1 MRFATFCAVLVALLP
16 AAPARADL
24 IWRIV
29 PEDAGGGAP
38 PPAPDDL
45 TTWAGPARPTAL
57 PELLQHAVQH
67 APSLASAKLD
77 IEIAR
82 ARIEQTMARDDW
94 QLRATVQAQRSTGG
108 FFSGQQV
115 DQSLFYQHN
124 VDVFRQVS
132 TGGTVTFHTDS
143 TFNSVSFVD
152 PLADNILGA
161 KNWNHSVNASF
172 VQPLLRGRGKWLWEA
187 NERRATLSQDVT
199 VLQRRIATIQSVQQ
213 IVSAYW
219 DLILAERQVGITRAS
234 LDLAKERLR
243 ITQIGADGGK
253 IPRSEIPAV
262 QQIIATREEDVL
274 NGELLVLDR
283 SITLRRLTNLPIGK
297 GELGL
302 RIGGDLTIGGT
313 AGDLGQLTERAYQ
326 AAPELAQLAKQDKI
340 AQLDVEV
347 SENGL
352 LTRLDAALTIGPTG
366 QDGAFAKAWKNLVQ
380 FDTYAIGGSLRVE
393 HSFGQENIRGQARE
407 IRTNRKKLQVTAVD
421 IRAQIAQTMARAA
434 AQLELARRR
443 LALAQR
449 AIDLAKENIK
459 IEEDRFNL
467 GKATNFDVL
476 NRQEE
481 LRQGELRKAQ
491 ATIDW
496 HKAEVVVQALT
507 GDLLPVYGISLD

>member
-1 MRFATFCAVLVALLP
+1 MAGELENGGDSLALLF
-16 AAPARADL
+16 
-24 IWRIV
+24 
-29 PEDAGGGAP
+29 G
-38 PPAPDDL
+38 
-45 TTWAGPARPTAL
+45 
-57 PELLQHAVQH
+57 EL
-67 APSLASAKLD
+67 
-77 IEIAR
+77 AR

-366 QDGAFAKAWKNLVQ
+366 QDGAFIHAKKMTLPSKENLGQVGEIESIDPAVIEALEAGG
-380 FDTYAIGGSLRVE
+380 FIPVVAPIATGRDGTTYNINADLVAGDVAAALFAEKLIHLTDVTGINGEDGRLVSTLTKREAERLIKAGVIDGGMLPKVESSLR
-393 HSFGQENIRGQARE
+393 
-407 IRTNRKKLQVTAVD
+407 
-421 IRAQIAQTMARAA
+421 
-434 AQLELARRR
+434 
-443 LALAQR
+443 
-449 AIDLAKENIK
+449 
-459 IEEDRFNL
+459 
-467 GKATNFDVL
+467 
-476 NRQEE
+476 
-481 LRQGELRKAQ
+481 
-491 ATIDW
+491 
-496 HKAEVVVQALT
+496 ALT
-507 GDLLPVYGISLD
+507 GGAQKAHIIDGRVPHAILLEVLTKLVDQGPGYEIHEFVPVE